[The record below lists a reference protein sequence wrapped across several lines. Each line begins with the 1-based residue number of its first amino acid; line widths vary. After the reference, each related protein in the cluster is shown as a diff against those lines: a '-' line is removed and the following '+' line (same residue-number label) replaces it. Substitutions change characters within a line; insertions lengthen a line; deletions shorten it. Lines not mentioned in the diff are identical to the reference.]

1 MGSTLAS
8 DDEASMLTPRDD
20 EDAVVAATVEV
31 RFRKRSSQEQTQLFR
46 GTRSIRSRVGH
57 VQKGKRNAKQ

>member
-20 EDAVVAATVEV
+20 DAVVAATVEV